1 MNNAAI
7 ERALIRGEQ
16 KAFKTLMRGH
26 MQAMQPVIDA
36 MKDADSPEQGVKAID
51 LYVNSTFNSALYKML
66 RDGDVLGIRVG
77 IFAVADAMKRAQ
89 RGVGFTDDLTRLK
102 SDISPI
108 LLDTGDD
115 FVSQLYRDYFER
127 YSYASRFDAV
137 TGTRQSLLTE
147 VRNGVR
153 EDVQKG
159 WNDILRSAQKQ
170 GMGWLEIRRMVA
182 ASNYLNE
189 YFEKDATYRIKRIA
203 ITETQA
209 AAKRMQHEVVKKTMT
224 GEIGIVD
231 YLGDTYN
238 LEIPPDKQMNKRW
251 NSFIDA
257 RTRFSH
263 MQMDAQT
270 KKIDEG
276 FEMVLSRGGTMEIQY
291 PQDVNLPVEERV
303 FCRCYVTYAFEFDEA
318 QTAPVSQPKPKPRAV
333 QQVVQQAVAQ
343 AATGNTN
350 LPYWQNEAIDFL
362 RDNPIGSTKD
372 WSIQSEQMVAIFRS
386 RGIDVNDT
394 KFVDDVLRKEPY
406 EMNVRMQKL
415 SEVLDDGWDFEKPW
429 IDRVLQSNRSIRLM
443 MESDADSY
451 GYCWNTAIRGSDGKL
466 RLGGELNL
474 GHETDSVKSG
484 VAWIRSDAGTCTYIN
499 PNKSRWNVE
508 FTAAATTVHEM
519 AHFLTSTSRMMNSP
533 VAIEFWEELRKIKFR
548 YKKEYK
554 KLNAERYAIEM
565 EHRQLRYRS
574 MVDESVD
581 DDDLLEIAARHEK
594 VARKLEEIELGDY
607 AMHTY
612 KKPYT
617 RHDEFWAESFKTY
630 YLSDNPSPYA
640 VEAVKLARK
649 YFSK

>member
-36 MKDADSPEQGVKAID
+36 MMDADSPEQGVKAID

-372 WSIQSEQMVAIFRS
+372 WNIQREQMIAIFRS

-394 KFVDDVLRKEPY
+394 KFYDDALKKRPDGVNL
-406 EMNVRMQKL
+406 RMQKL

-429 IDRVLQSNRSIRLM
+429 VDAVQQNNRTIRLM
-443 MESDADSY
+443 MYSDGNSN
-451 GYCWNTAIRGSDGKL
+451 GWVLNTTISGSDGKR
-466 RLGGELNL
+466 RLAGELNI
-474 GHETDSVKSG
+474 GDNVSG
-484 VAWIRSDAGTCTYIN
+484 VRVGTAYIKSDATACEYIQ
-499 PNKSRWNVE
+499 PFKSRFNKE
-508 FTAAATTVHEM
+508 FEEVATTIHEM
-519 AHFLTSTSRMMNSP
+519 AHFLITDNKWINSP
-533 VAIEFWEELRKIKFR
+533 EGLAFWDELKKLKSK
-548 YKKEYK
+548 YKREYK

-565 EHRQLRYRS
+565 EHRKLRYQMR
-574 MVDESVD
+574 VD
-581 DDDLLEIAARHEK
+581 DNFDEDKLLEVAARHEK

-607 AMHTY
+607 AMHVY
-612 KKPYT
+612 KKPYA
-617 RHDEFWAESFKTY
+617 RHDEFWAETFKAY
-630 YLSDNPSPYA
+630 YLDDNPSPYA